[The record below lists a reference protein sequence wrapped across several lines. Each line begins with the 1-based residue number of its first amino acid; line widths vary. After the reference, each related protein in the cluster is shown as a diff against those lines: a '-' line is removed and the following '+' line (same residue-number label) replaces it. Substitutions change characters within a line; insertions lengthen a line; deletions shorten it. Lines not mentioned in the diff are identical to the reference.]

1 MNLPL
6 FCLRKILK
14 KINPYIKNKV
24 IFIEPKNTEKI
35 TRHNEEIYNL
45 KLSENVFVE
54 GYFESEK
61 YFVDIKDKISS
72 EFKFLNEAKYQ
83 KSAYFNEISKSN
95 SVSICLR
102 QNRFIEGINRN
113 NELNKKK
120 SIKYTNE
127 QIEYINQSI
136 SYIKKN
142 VQKPTFFI
150 WSNDLIGLKDNVFDE
165 KINKV
170 IHDNEFTKNLD
181 KRALDMYL
189 ISQCN
194 HHIVIPSSFNWWG
207 AWLSKNRENSL
218 ILRPSEKLFS
228 DFFLNLVGLSAW
240 WLVFLSIYSIFL
252 IYPRIENE
260 NYEIKHLLIIHYLG
274 FLLLLLSSS
283 TFESGYAIDFLAKLP
298 SEQGGLLGSNIY
310 EFLEKA
316 LGYIGTLVFLVI
328 SFAIGFS
335 LFTGW
340 SWITISESVGNFI
353 CNVCLNIVDKFVD
366 WQDRREGKKIEKQRT
381 YLQVLNLFK
390 KLNLKI

>member
-1 MNLPL
+1 MINKKIIIRISNELGNQMFMYASALGIANKLDMNIIIDNESAYKSKKNISKYGLNNFSITSVIAPDSKKFL
-6 FCLRKILK
+6 GIYGYFKRKILK

-24 IFIEPKNTEKI
+24 IFIEPKNTDKI
-35 TRHNEEIYNL
+35 TRYNEEIYNL

-83 KSAYFNEISKSN
+83 KSAYFNEINKLN

-120 SIKYTNE
+120 SVKYSNE

-136 SYIKKN
+136 SYIQKN

-181 KRALDMYL
+181 KRALDMFL

-207 AWLSKNRENSL
+207 AWLSKKQNKIVCRPNDNYFTDFRINNLDFWPSNWRE
-218 ILRPSEKLFS
+218 
-228 DFFLNLVGLSAW
+228 
-240 WLVFLSIYSIFL
+240 
-252 IYPRIENE
+252 
-260 NYEIKHLLIIHYLG
+260 II
-274 FLLLLLSSS
+274 
-283 TFESGYAIDFLAKLP
+283 
-298 SEQGGLLGSNIY
+298 
-310 EFLEKA
+310 
-316 LGYIGTLVFLVI
+316 
-328 SFAIGFS
+328 
-335 LFTGW
+335 
-340 SWITISESVGNFI
+340 
-353 CNVCLNIVDKFVD
+353 
-366 WQDRREGKKIEKQRT
+366 
-381 YLQVLNLFK
+381 
-390 KLNLKI
+390 

>member
-1 MNLPL
+1 MINKKIIIRISNELGNQMFMYASAFGIANKLDMNLIIDNESAYKSKKNISKYGLNNFSTTSVIAPDSKKFL
-6 FCLRKILK
+6 GIYGYFKRKILK

-35 TRHNEEIYNL
+35 TRYNEEIYNL

-83 KSAYFNEISKSN
+83 KSAYFNEINKSN

-120 SIKYTNE
+120 SVKYSNE

-136 SYIKKN
+136 SYIQKN

-150 WSNDLIGLKDNVFDE
+150 WSNDLIDLKDNVFDE

-207 AWLSKNRENSL
+207 AWLSKKQNKIVCRPNDNYFTDFRINNLDFWPSNWRE
-218 ILRPSEKLFS
+218 
-228 DFFLNLVGLSAW
+228 
-240 WLVFLSIYSIFL
+240 
-252 IYPRIENE
+252 
-260 NYEIKHLLIIHYLG
+260 II
-274 FLLLLLSSS
+274 
-283 TFESGYAIDFLAKLP
+283 
-298 SEQGGLLGSNIY
+298 
-310 EFLEKA
+310 
-316 LGYIGTLVFLVI
+316 
-328 SFAIGFS
+328 
-335 LFTGW
+335 
-340 SWITISESVGNFI
+340 
-353 CNVCLNIVDKFVD
+353 
-366 WQDRREGKKIEKQRT
+366 
-381 YLQVLNLFK
+381 
-390 KLNLKI
+390 

>member
-1 MNLPL
+1 MINKKIIIRISNELGNQMFMYASALGIANKLDMNIIIDNESAYKSKKNISKYGLNNFSVTSVIAPDSKKFL
-6 FCLRKILK
+6 GIYGYFKRKILK

-35 TRHNEEIYNL
+35 TRYNEEIYNL

-61 YFVDIKDKISS
+61 YFVNIKDKISS

-83 KSAYFNEISKSN
+83 KSAYFNEITKSN

-120 SIKYTNE
+120 SVKFTNE
-127 QIEYINQSI
+127 QIEYINKSI

-150 WSNDLIGLKDNVFDE
+150 WSNDLIALEDNAFDE

-207 AWLSKNRENSL
+207 AWLSKKQNK
-218 ILRPSEKLFS
+218 IICRPSNNYFT
-228 DFFLNLVGLSAW
+228 DFRINNLNFWPSNW
-240 WLVFLSIYSIFL
+240 
-252 IYPRIENE
+252 IE
-260 NYEIKHLLIIHYLG
+260 II
-274 FLLLLLSSS
+274 
-283 TFESGYAIDFLAKLP
+283 
-298 SEQGGLLGSNIY
+298 
-310 EFLEKA
+310 
-316 LGYIGTLVFLVI
+316 
-328 SFAIGFS
+328 
-335 LFTGW
+335 
-340 SWITISESVGNFI
+340 
-353 CNVCLNIVDKFVD
+353 
-366 WQDRREGKKIEKQRT
+366 
-381 YLQVLNLFK
+381 
-390 KLNLKI
+390 

>member
-1 MNLPL
+1 MINKKIIIRISNELGNQMFMYASAFGIANKLDMNLIIDNESAYKSKKNISKYGLNNFSITSVIAPDSKKFL
-6 FCLRKILK
+6 GIYGYFKRKILK

-35 TRHNEEIYNL
+35 TRYNEEIYNL

-83 KSAYFNEISKSN
+83 KSSYFNEINKSN

-136 SYIKKN
+136 SYIQKN

-150 WSNDLIGLKDNVFDE
+150 WSNDLIDLKDNVFDE

-207 AWLSKNRENSL
+207 AWLSKKQNK
-218 ILRPSEKLFS
+218 IVCRPSDNYFT
-228 DFFLNLVGLSAW
+228 DFRINNLDFWPSNW
-240 WLVFLSIYSIFL
+240 
-252 IYPRIENE
+252 IE
-260 NYEIKHLLIIHYLG
+260 II
-274 FLLLLLSSS
+274 
-283 TFESGYAIDFLAKLP
+283 
-298 SEQGGLLGSNIY
+298 
-310 EFLEKA
+310 
-316 LGYIGTLVFLVI
+316 
-328 SFAIGFS
+328 
-335 LFTGW
+335 
-340 SWITISESVGNFI
+340 
-353 CNVCLNIVDKFVD
+353 
-366 WQDRREGKKIEKQRT
+366 
-381 YLQVLNLFK
+381 
-390 KLNLKI
+390 

>member
-1 MNLPL
+1 MIDKKIIIRISNELGNQMFMYASALGMANKLDMNIIIDNESAYKSKKNISKYGLNNFSVTSVIAPDSKKFL
-6 FCLRKILK
+6 GIYGYFKRKILK

-35 TRHNEEIYNL
+35 TRYNEEIHNL

-83 KSAYFNEISKSN
+83 KSTYFNEIGKSN

-120 SIKYTNE
+120 SVKYSNE

-136 SYIKKN
+136 SYIQKN

-150 WSNDLIGLKDNVFDE
+150 WSNDSIGLEDNAFDE

-194 HHIVIPSSFNWWG
+194 HHIVIPSSFNWWA
-207 AWLSKNRENSL
+207 AWLSKKKNK
-218 ILRPSEKLFS
+218 IVCRPNDNYFTDFRINNLDFWPS
-228 DFFLNLVGLSAW
+228 DW
-240 WLVFLSIYSIFL
+240 
-252 IYPRIENE
+252 IE
-260 NYEIKHLLIIHYLG
+260 II
-274 FLLLLLSSS
+274 
-283 TFESGYAIDFLAKLP
+283 
-298 SEQGGLLGSNIY
+298 
-310 EFLEKA
+310 
-316 LGYIGTLVFLVI
+316 
-328 SFAIGFS
+328 
-335 LFTGW
+335 
-340 SWITISESVGNFI
+340 
-353 CNVCLNIVDKFVD
+353 
-366 WQDRREGKKIEKQRT
+366 
-381 YLQVLNLFK
+381 
-390 KLNLKI
+390 

>member
-1 MNLPL
+1 MIDKKIIIRISNELGNQMFMYASALGIANKLDMNIIIDNESAYKSKKNISKYGLNNFSVTSVIAPDSKKFL
-6 FCLRKILK
+6 GIYGYFKRKILK

-35 TRHNEEIYNL
+35 TRYNEEIHNL

-83 KSAYFNEISKSN
+83 KSTYFNEISKSN

-102 QNRFIEGINRN
+102 QNRFVEGINRN
-113 NELNKKK
+113 NELNMKK
-120 SIKYTNE
+120 SVKFTNE
-127 QIEYINQSI
+127 QIEYINKSI
-136 SYIKKN
+136 TYIKKN

-150 WSNDLIGLKDNVFDE
+150 WSNDLIALEDNAFNE

-207 AWLSKNRENSL
+207 AWLSKKQNKIVCRPNDNYFTDFRINNLDFWPSNWRE
-218 ILRPSEKLFS
+218 
-228 DFFLNLVGLSAW
+228 
-240 WLVFLSIYSIFL
+240 
-252 IYPRIENE
+252 
-260 NYEIKHLLIIHYLG
+260 II
-274 FLLLLLSSS
+274 
-283 TFESGYAIDFLAKLP
+283 
-298 SEQGGLLGSNIY
+298 
-310 EFLEKA
+310 
-316 LGYIGTLVFLVI
+316 
-328 SFAIGFS
+328 
-335 LFTGW
+335 
-340 SWITISESVGNFI
+340 
-353 CNVCLNIVDKFVD
+353 
-366 WQDRREGKKIEKQRT
+366 
-381 YLQVLNLFK
+381 
-390 KLNLKI
+390 

>member
-1 MNLPL
+1 MINKKIIIRISNELGNQMFMYASALGIANKLDMNIIIDNESAYKSKKNISKYGLNNFSITSVIAPDSKKFL
-6 FCLRKILK
+6 GIYGYFKRKILK

-35 TRHNEEIYNL
+35 TRYNEEIHNL

-83 KSAYFNEISKSN
+83 KSAYFNEINKLN

-120 SIKYTNE
+120 SVKYSNE

-136 SYIKKN
+136 SYIQKN

-150 WSNDLIGLKDNVFDE
+150 WSNDLIGLKNNVFDE

-207 AWLSKNRENSL
+207 AWLSKKQNK
-218 ILRPSEKLFS
+218 IVCRPNDNYFT
-228 DFFLNLVGLSAW
+228 DFRINNLDFWPSNW
-240 WLVFLSIYSIFL
+240 
-252 IYPRIENE
+252 
-260 NYEIKHLLIIHYLG
+260 IKII
-274 FLLLLLSSS
+274 
-283 TFESGYAIDFLAKLP
+283 
-298 SEQGGLLGSNIY
+298 
-310 EFLEKA
+310 
-316 LGYIGTLVFLVI
+316 
-328 SFAIGFS
+328 
-335 LFTGW
+335 
-340 SWITISESVGNFI
+340 
-353 CNVCLNIVDKFVD
+353 
-366 WQDRREGKKIEKQRT
+366 
-381 YLQVLNLFK
+381 
-390 KLNLKI
+390 

>member
-1 MNLPL
+1 MINKKIIIRISNELGNQMFMYASAFGIANKLDMDISIDNESAYKSKKNISKYGLNNFSLTSVIAPDSKKFL
-6 FCLRKILK
+6 GIYGYIKRKILK

-24 IFIEPKNTEKI
+24 IFVEPKNTEKI
-35 TRHNEEIYNL
+35 TKYNEEIYNL

-83 KSAYFNEISKSN
+83 KSAYFNEINKLN

-102 QNRFIEGINRN
+102 QNRFIEGINKN

-136 SYIKKN
+136 SYIQKN

-150 WSNDLIGLKDNVFDE
+150 WSNDLIALKDNLFDE

-181 KRALDMYL
+181 KRALDMFL

-207 AWLSKNRENSL
+207 AWLSKKQNK
-218 ILRPSEKLFS
+218 IICRPSDNYFT
-228 DFFLNLVGLSAW
+228 DFRINNLDFWPSNW
-240 WLVFLSIYSIFL
+240 K
-252 IYPRIENE
+252 
-260 NYEIKHLLIIHYLG
+260 EII
-274 FLLLLLSSS
+274 
-283 TFESGYAIDFLAKLP
+283 
-298 SEQGGLLGSNIY
+298 
-310 EFLEKA
+310 
-316 LGYIGTLVFLVI
+316 
-328 SFAIGFS
+328 
-335 LFTGW
+335 
-340 SWITISESVGNFI
+340 
-353 CNVCLNIVDKFVD
+353 
-366 WQDRREGKKIEKQRT
+366 
-381 YLQVLNLFK
+381 
-390 KLNLKI
+390 

>member
-1 MNLPL
+1 MINKKIIIRISNELGNQMFMYASALGIANKLNMNLIIDNESAYKSKKNISKYGLNNFSVTSDIAPDSKKFL
-6 FCLRKILK
+6 GMYGYLKRKILK

-35 TRHNEEIYNL
+35 TRYNEEIYNL

-83 KSAYFNEISKSN
+83 KSAYFNEINKSN

-120 SIKYTNE
+120 SVKYSNE

-136 SYIKKN
+136 SYIQKN

-150 WSNDLIGLKDNVFDE
+150 WSNDSIGLEDNAFDE

-207 AWLSKNRENSL
+207 AWLSKKQNK
-218 ILRPSEKLFS
+218 IVCRPSDNYFT
-228 DFFLNLVGLSAW
+228 DFRINNLDFWPSNW
-240 WLVFLSIYSIFL
+240 
-252 IYPRIENE
+252 IE
-260 NYEIKHLLIIHYLG
+260 II
-274 FLLLLLSSS
+274 
-283 TFESGYAIDFLAKLP
+283 
-298 SEQGGLLGSNIY
+298 
-310 EFLEKA
+310 
-316 LGYIGTLVFLVI
+316 
-328 SFAIGFS
+328 
-335 LFTGW
+335 
-340 SWITISESVGNFI
+340 
-353 CNVCLNIVDKFVD
+353 
-366 WQDRREGKKIEKQRT
+366 
-381 YLQVLNLFK
+381 
-390 KLNLKI
+390 

>member
-1 MNLPL
+1 MWAVA
-6 FCLRKILK
+6 KIKEKELSFFK
-14 KINPYIKNKV
+14 KQLTEKCGKDIKFYSPKIVHHKYIKNKV

-35 TRHNEEIYNL
+35 TRYNEEIYNL

-61 YFVDIKDKISS
+61 YFVDIKDKIIS
-72 EFKFLNEAKYQ
+72 EYKFLNETMYQ
-83 KSAYFNEISKSN
+83 KSAYFNEINKSN

-120 SIKYTNE
+120 SVKYSNE

-136 SYIKKN
+136 SYIQKN

-207 AWLSKNRENSL
+207 AWLSKKQNK
-218 ILRPSEKLFS
+218 IVCRPSDNYFTDFRINNLDFWPS
-228 DFFLNLVGLSAW
+228 DW
-240 WLVFLSIYSIFL
+240 
-252 IYPRIENE
+252 IE
-260 NYEIKHLLIIHYLG
+260 II
-274 FLLLLLSSS
+274 
-283 TFESGYAIDFLAKLP
+283 
-298 SEQGGLLGSNIY
+298 
-310 EFLEKA
+310 
-316 LGYIGTLVFLVI
+316 
-328 SFAIGFS
+328 
-335 LFTGW
+335 
-340 SWITISESVGNFI
+340 
-353 CNVCLNIVDKFVD
+353 
-366 WQDRREGKKIEKQRT
+366 
-381 YLQVLNLFK
+381 
-390 KLNLKI
+390 

>member
-1 MNLPL
+1 MINKKIIIRISNELGNQMFMYASAFGIANKLDMDIIIDNESAYKSKKNISKYGLNNFSLTSVIAPDSKKFL
-6 FCLRKILK
+6 GIYGYIKRKILK

-24 IFIEPKNTEKI
+24 IFVEPKNTEKI
-35 TRHNEEIYNL
+35 TKYNEEIYNL

-83 KSAYFNEISKSN
+83 KSAYFNEINKSN

-136 SYIKKN
+136 SYIQKN

-150 WSNDLIGLKDNVFDE
+150 WSNDLIALKDNLFDE

-181 KRALDMYL
+181 KRALDMFL

-207 AWLSKNRENSL
+207 AWLSKKQNK
-218 ILRPSEKLFS
+218 IICRPSDNYFT
-228 DFFLNLVGLSAW
+228 DFRINNLNFWPSNW
-240 WLVFLSIYSIFL
+240 
-252 IYPRIENE
+252 IE
-260 NYEIKHLLIIHYLG
+260 II
-274 FLLLLLSSS
+274 
-283 TFESGYAIDFLAKLP
+283 
-298 SEQGGLLGSNIY
+298 
-310 EFLEKA
+310 
-316 LGYIGTLVFLVI
+316 
-328 SFAIGFS
+328 
-335 LFTGW
+335 
-340 SWITISESVGNFI
+340 
-353 CNVCLNIVDKFVD
+353 
-366 WQDRREGKKIEKQRT
+366 
-381 YLQVLNLFK
+381 
-390 KLNLKI
+390 

>member
-1 MNLPL
+1 MIDKKIIIRISNELGNQMFMYASALGIANKLDMNIIIDNESAYKSKKNISKYGLNNFSVTSVIAPDSKKFL
-6 FCLRKILK
+6 GIYGYFKRKILK

-35 TRHNEEIYNL
+35 TRYNEEIYNL

-83 KSAYFNEISKSN
+83 KSAYFNEINKSN

-120 SIKYTNE
+120 SVKYSNE

-136 SYIKKN
+136 SYIQKN

-189 ISQCN
+189 ITQCN

-207 AWLSKNRENSL
+207 AWLSKKQNK
-218 ILRPSEKLFS
+218 IVCRPSDNYFT
-228 DFFLNLVGLSAW
+228 DFRINNLDFW
-240 WLVFLSIYSIFL
+240 PCNW
-252 IYPRIENE
+252 IE
-260 NYEIKHLLIIHYLG
+260 II
-274 FLLLLLSSS
+274 
-283 TFESGYAIDFLAKLP
+283 
-298 SEQGGLLGSNIY
+298 
-310 EFLEKA
+310 
-316 LGYIGTLVFLVI
+316 
-328 SFAIGFS
+328 
-335 LFTGW
+335 
-340 SWITISESVGNFI
+340 
-353 CNVCLNIVDKFVD
+353 
-366 WQDRREGKKIEKQRT
+366 
-381 YLQVLNLFK
+381 
-390 KLNLKI
+390 

>member
-1 MNLPL
+1 MINKKIIIRISNELGNQMFMYASAFGIANKLDMDIIIDNESAYKSKKNISKYGLNNFSLTSVIAPDSKKFL
-6 FCLRKILK
+6 GIYGYIKRKILK

-24 IFIEPKNTEKI
+24 IFVEPKNTEKI
-35 TRHNEEIYNL
+35 TKYNEEIYNL

-83 KSAYFNEISKSN
+83 KSAYFNEINKLN

-102 QNRFIEGINRN
+102 QNRFIEGINKN

-136 SYIKKN
+136 SYIQKN

-150 WSNDLIGLKDNVFDE
+150 WSNDLIALKDNLFDE

-181 KRALDMYL
+181 KRALDMFL

-207 AWLSKNRENSL
+207 AWLSKKQNK
-218 ILRPSEKLFS
+218 IICRPSDNYFT
-228 DFFLNLVGLSAW
+228 DFRINNLNFWPSNW
-240 WLVFLSIYSIFL
+240 
-252 IYPRIENE
+252 IE
-260 NYEIKHLLIIHYLG
+260 II
-274 FLLLLLSSS
+274 
-283 TFESGYAIDFLAKLP
+283 
-298 SEQGGLLGSNIY
+298 
-310 EFLEKA
+310 
-316 LGYIGTLVFLVI
+316 
-328 SFAIGFS
+328 
-335 LFTGW
+335 
-340 SWITISESVGNFI
+340 
-353 CNVCLNIVDKFVD
+353 
-366 WQDRREGKKIEKQRT
+366 
-381 YLQVLNLFK
+381 
-390 KLNLKI
+390 

>member
-1 MNLPL
+1 MINKKIIIRISNELGNQMFMYASAFGIANKLDMDIIIDNESAYKSKKNISKYGLNNFSLTSVIAPDSKKFL
-6 FCLRKILK
+6 GIYGYIKRKILK

-24 IFIEPKNTEKI
+24 IFVEPKNTEKI
-35 TRHNEEIYNL
+35 TKYNEEIYNL

-83 KSAYFNEISKSN
+83 KSAYFNEINKSN

-120 SIKYTNE
+120 SVKYSNE

-136 SYIKKN
+136 SYIQKN

-150 WSNDLIGLKDNVFDE
+150 WSNDLIGLKNNVFDE

-207 AWLSKNRENSL
+207 AWLSKKQNK
-218 ILRPSEKLFS
+218 IVCRPSDNYFT
-228 DFFLNLVGLSAW
+228 DFRINNLDFWPSNW
-240 WLVFLSIYSIFL
+240 
-252 IYPRIENE
+252 R
-260 NYEIKHLLIIHYLG
+260 EII
-274 FLLLLLSSS
+274 
-283 TFESGYAIDFLAKLP
+283 
-298 SEQGGLLGSNIY
+298 
-310 EFLEKA
+310 
-316 LGYIGTLVFLVI
+316 
-328 SFAIGFS
+328 
-335 LFTGW
+335 
-340 SWITISESVGNFI
+340 
-353 CNVCLNIVDKFVD
+353 
-366 WQDRREGKKIEKQRT
+366 
-381 YLQVLNLFK
+381 
-390 KLNLKI
+390 

>member
-1 MNLPL
+1 MIDKKIIIRISNELGNQMFMYASALGIANKLDMNLIIDNESAYKSKKNISKYGLNNFSVTSDIAPDSKKFL
-6 FCLRKILK
+6 GMYGYLKRKILK

-35 TRHNEEIYNL
+35 TRYNEEIYNL

-83 KSAYFNEISKSN
+83 KSTYFNEINKLN

-113 NELNKKK
+113 NELNKRK
-120 SIKYTNE
+120 SVKYSNE

-136 SYIKKN
+136 SYIQKN

-150 WSNDLIGLKDNVFDE
+150 WSNDLIGLKDNAFEE

-207 AWLSKNRENSL
+207 AWLSKKQNK
-218 ILRPSEKLFS
+218 IVCRPSDNYFT
-228 DFFLNLVGLSAW
+228 DFRINNLDFWPSNW
-240 WLVFLSIYSIFL
+240 
-252 IYPRIENE
+252 R
-260 NYEIKHLLIIHYLG
+260 EII
-274 FLLLLLSSS
+274 
-283 TFESGYAIDFLAKLP
+283 
-298 SEQGGLLGSNIY
+298 
-310 EFLEKA
+310 
-316 LGYIGTLVFLVI
+316 
-328 SFAIGFS
+328 
-335 LFTGW
+335 
-340 SWITISESVGNFI
+340 
-353 CNVCLNIVDKFVD
+353 
-366 WQDRREGKKIEKQRT
+366 
-381 YLQVLNLFK
+381 
-390 KLNLKI
+390 

>member
-1 MNLPL
+1 MINKKIIIRISNELGNQMFMYASALGIANKLDMNLIIDNESAYKSKKNISKYGLNNFSVTSDIAPDSKKFL
-6 FCLRKILK
+6 GMYGYLKRKILK

-35 TRHNEEIYNL
+35 TRYNEEIYNL

-61 YFVDIKDKISS
+61 YFVDIKDKISR

-83 KSAYFNEISKSN
+83 KSAYFNEISKSS

-120 SIKYTNE
+120 SVKYSNE

-136 SYIKKN
+136 SYIQKN

-150 WSNDLIGLKDNVFDE
+150 WSNDLIGLKNNVFDE

-207 AWLSKNRENSL
+207 AWLSKKQNK
-218 ILRPSEKLFS
+218 IVCRPSDNYFT
-228 DFFLNLVGLSAW
+228 DFRINNLDFWPSNW
-240 WLVFLSIYSIFL
+240 
-252 IYPRIENE
+252 R
-260 NYEIKHLLIIHYLG
+260 EII
-274 FLLLLLSSS
+274 
-283 TFESGYAIDFLAKLP
+283 
-298 SEQGGLLGSNIY
+298 
-310 EFLEKA
+310 
-316 LGYIGTLVFLVI
+316 
-328 SFAIGFS
+328 
-335 LFTGW
+335 
-340 SWITISESVGNFI
+340 
-353 CNVCLNIVDKFVD
+353 
-366 WQDRREGKKIEKQRT
+366 
-381 YLQVLNLFK
+381 
-390 KLNLKI
+390 

>member
-1 MNLPL
+1 MIDKKIIIRISNELGNQMFMYASALGIANKLDMNIIIDNESAYKSKKNISKYGLNNFSVTSVIAPDSKKFL
-6 FCLRKILK
+6 GIYGYFKRKILK

-35 TRHNEEIYNL
+35 TRYNEEIYNL

-83 KSAYFNEISKSN
+83 KSAYFNEINKSN

-120 SIKYTNE
+120 SVKYSNE
-127 QIEYINQSI
+127 QIKYINQSI
-136 SYIKKN
+136 SYIQKN

-150 WSNDLIGLKDNVFDE
+150 WSNDLISLKDNVFDE

-207 AWLSKNRENSL
+207 AWLSKKQNK
-218 ILRPSEKLFS
+218 IVCRPSDNYFT
-228 DFFLNLVGLSAW
+228 DFRINNLDFWPSNW
-240 WLVFLSIYSIFL
+240 
-252 IYPRIENE
+252 R
-260 NYEIKHLLIIHYLG
+260 EII
-274 FLLLLLSSS
+274 
-283 TFESGYAIDFLAKLP
+283 
-298 SEQGGLLGSNIY
+298 
-310 EFLEKA
+310 
-316 LGYIGTLVFLVI
+316 
-328 SFAIGFS
+328 
-335 LFTGW
+335 
-340 SWITISESVGNFI
+340 
-353 CNVCLNIVDKFVD
+353 
-366 WQDRREGKKIEKQRT
+366 
-381 YLQVLNLFK
+381 
-390 KLNLKI
+390 

>member
-1 MNLPL
+1 MIDKKIIIRISNELGNQMFMYASALGIANKLDMNIIIDNESAYKSKKNISKYGLNNFSVTSVIAPDSKKFL
-6 FCLRKILK
+6 GIYGYFKRKILK

-35 TRHNEEIYNL
+35 TRYNEEIYNL

-83 KSAYFNEISKSN
+83 KSTYFNEINKLN

-120 SIKYTNE
+120 SVKYSNE

-136 SYIKKN
+136 SYIQKN

-150 WSNDLIGLKDNVFDE
+150 WSNDLIGLKNNVFDE

-207 AWLSKNRENSL
+207 AWLSKKQNKIVCRPNDNYFTDFRINNLDFWPSNWRE
-218 ILRPSEKLFS
+218 
-228 DFFLNLVGLSAW
+228 
-240 WLVFLSIYSIFL
+240 
-252 IYPRIENE
+252 
-260 NYEIKHLLIIHYLG
+260 II
-274 FLLLLLSSS
+274 
-283 TFESGYAIDFLAKLP
+283 
-298 SEQGGLLGSNIY
+298 
-310 EFLEKA
+310 
-316 LGYIGTLVFLVI
+316 
-328 SFAIGFS
+328 
-335 LFTGW
+335 
-340 SWITISESVGNFI
+340 
-353 CNVCLNIVDKFVD
+353 
-366 WQDRREGKKIEKQRT
+366 
-381 YLQVLNLFK
+381 
-390 KLNLKI
+390 

>member
-1 MNLPL
+1 MINKKIIIRISNELGNQMFMYASAFGIANKLDMDISIDNESAYKSKKNISKYGLNNFSLTSVIAPDSKKFL
-6 FCLRKILK
+6 GIYGYIKRKILK

-24 IFIEPKNTEKI
+24 IFVEPKNTEKI
-35 TRHNEEIYNL
+35 TKYNEEIYNL

-83 KSAYFNEISKSN
+83 KSAYFNEINKLN

-102 QNRFIEGINRN
+102 QNRFIEGINKN

-136 SYIKKN
+136 SYIQKN

-150 WSNDLIGLKDNVFDE
+150 WSNDLIALKDNLFDE

-181 KRALDMYL
+181 KRALDMFL

-207 AWLSKNRENSL
+207 AWLSKKQNK
-218 ILRPSEKLFS
+218 IICRPSDNYFT
-228 DFFLNLVGLSAW
+228 DFRINNLNFWPSNW
-240 WLVFLSIYSIFL
+240 
-252 IYPRIENE
+252 IE
-260 NYEIKHLLIIHYLG
+260 II
-274 FLLLLLSSS
+274 
-283 TFESGYAIDFLAKLP
+283 
-298 SEQGGLLGSNIY
+298 
-310 EFLEKA
+310 
-316 LGYIGTLVFLVI
+316 
-328 SFAIGFS
+328 
-335 LFTGW
+335 
-340 SWITISESVGNFI
+340 
-353 CNVCLNIVDKFVD
+353 
-366 WQDRREGKKIEKQRT
+366 
-381 YLQVLNLFK
+381 
-390 KLNLKI
+390 